1 MERHCGTYYCES
13 SRCEKVLLTETASEG
28 LILENICKKEEL
40 FLVHGHQGD
49 LLNDTLWP
57 VARFLVRYIWRH
69 LELVGFLDPTG
80 AGRPRKAK
88 ERVEKKPIVLCAG
101 ALPNSDLPATRTDPC
116 FHNRKREIILTREAV
131 CIPGVSLALK

>member
-13 SRCEKVLLTETASEG
+13 SRCEKVLLTETATEG
-28 LILENICKKEEL
+28 LILKSTCGNEEL

-57 VARFLVRYIWRH
+57 LARFLVRYVWRH

-80 AGRPRKAK
+80 EAPQEGKRTRGK
-88 ERVEKKPIVLCAG
+88 ETIVLRTG
-101 ALPNSDLPATRTDPC
+101 ALPHSDCRPHAQARIFAAAGRNL
-116 FHNRKREIILTREAV
+116 F
-131 CIPGVSLALK
+131 